1 MHELFSTVHNGI
13 PSKVS
18 WFRLFKHMDDD
29 GSGLISYKEFA
40 GMVRE
45 ELLLG
50 EKELPEKTLKR
61 VWLALDD
68 DGSGSLKVGEFG
80 AFMSL
85 GVRRITNEQRAA
97 QRRARILSANKNASA
112 AVRAERDR
120 LFNREL
126 ARSMSGEAPA
136 TDEEV

>member
-29 GSGLISYKEFA
+29 GSGLISFNEFE

-50 EKELPEKTLKR
+50 EKELPVKT
-61 VWLALDD
+61 W
-68 DGSGSLKVGEFG
+68 E
-80 AFMSL
+80 
-85 GVRRITNEQRAA
+85 
-97 QRRARILSANKNASA
+97 
-112 AVRAERDR
+112 
-120 LFNREL
+120 
-126 ARSMSGEAPA
+126 RSMMSAVVPL
-136 TDEEV
+136 

>member
-1 MHELFSTVHNGI
+1 MTLTKGSTSSPKI
-13 PSKVS
+13 P
-18 WFRLFKHMDDD
+18 
-29 GSGLISYKEFA
+29 I
-40 GMVRE
+40 
-45 ELLLG
+45 
-50 EKELPEKTLKR
+50 TLT
-61 VWLALDD
+61 
-68 DGSGSLKVGEFG
+68 
-80 AFMSL
+80 
-85 GVRRITNEQRAA
+85 RITNEQKAA

>member
-1 MHELFSTVHNGI
+1 M
-13 PSKVS
+13 
-18 WFRLFKHMDDD
+18 
-29 GSGLISYKEFA
+29 
-40 GMVRE
+40 
-45 ELLLG
+45 
-50 EKELPEKTLKR
+50 
-61 VWLALDD
+61 
-68 DGSGSLKVGEFG
+68 GEFG

>member
-1 MHELFSTVHNGI
+1 
-13 PSKVS
+13 
-18 WFRLFKHMDDD
+18 
-29 GSGLISYKEFA
+29 
-40 GMVRE
+40 MVRE

-50 EKELPEKTLKR
+50 EKELPEKQLKR

-85 GVRRITNEQRAA
+85 GVRRITNEQKAA

-112 AVRAERDR
+112 AVRVESELEGDGGAQARRAWAREWRRWFRSSGR
-120 LFNREL
+120 LPR
-126 ARSMSGEAPA
+126 RSRAANTS
-136 TDEEV
+136 